1 MEDIMVSKSLRPT
14 KEAGVWLGLGGL
26 TLAVVLPIHGP
37 THADLAVQMS
47 HIADGH
53 GRWAIVH
60 WVAAVALVLLAGAGF
75 FFFVETLIG
84 RRREAPAGAWLLFA
98 MGSFLTI
105 GTAIVEATAISAAAN
120 KDDLESF
127 VVWWQFASG
136 LGNGFMV
143 VAIATAIIA
152 WTTSMADAPPIPSWL
167 CWIGAAAAIISA
179 VGWTLGQHFRV
190 DIGGPIWFVGT
201 LATALWLSWFGFKS
215 REIHVE

>member
-1 MEDIMVSKSLRPT
+1 M
-14 KEAGVWLGLGGL
+14 
-26 TLAVVLPIHGP
+26 
-37 THADLAVQMS
+37 
-47 HIADGH
+47 
-53 GRWAIVH
+53 
-60 WVAAVALVLLAGAGF
+60 
-75 FFFVETLIG
+75 
-84 RRREAPAGAWLLFA
+84 
-98 MGSFLTI
+98 TI

-136 LGNGFMV
+136 FGNGFMV

-167 CWIGAAAAIISA
+167 CWIGAAASIISA

-215 REIHVE
+215 REIFGSAENRSRIG